1 MATSRSTLSD
11 RRGRRVPARTTKW
24 LLRILGGAC
33 TLVGVF
39 TLLSEGSAVRTYG
52 SLILCGLLLLAK
64 STFTRQRAA
73 KGSSP
78 PTRPAGP
85 ETMSAAD
92 LSSTTP
98 SGWDA
103 IPVTVTMAA
112 QPDAYFRQS
121 RDSRSRESRL

>member
-11 RRGRRVPARTTKW
+11 RPGRRVPARTTKW

-33 TLVGVF
+33 TLLGAF
-39 TLLSEGSAVRTYG
+39 TLIAGDNAVWTYG
-52 SLILCGLLLLAK
+52 SLILCGLLVLAT
-64 STFTRQRAA
+64 SVLTRQRAA
-73 KGSSP
+73 KGCSP

-92 LSSTTP
+92 LSSTAP